1 MMPTQAREIL
11 QKMPA
16 AFRAD
21 KAGSAKALIQLALN
35 GEGGGEWT
43 IEVANGQC
51 AVREESASKSDVR
64 VTMDAANFVSLIQ
77 GQLNPIQAFMS
88 GKIKVSGNVGPI
100 MQMMNWFDLG

>member
-1 MMPTQAREIL
+1 MPAQAREIL

-21 KAGSAKALIQLALN
+21 KAGSAKALIQLMLN
-35 GEGGGEWT
+35 GDGGGNWA
-43 IEVANGQC
+43 IDVSDGQC
-51 AVREESASKSDVR
+51 AVREETLPKPDVQ

-77 GQLNPIQAFMS
+77 GKLNPVQAFMT
-88 GKIKVSGNVGPI
+88 GKIKVSGNVGHV